1 MILLLNN
8 GDAADKAKSR
18 AVASCVIK
26 MMSLTGILTELCV
39 HGACEQTQTH
49 KIRVALWDFTVFS
62 GGGFVLF
69 WR

>member
-8 GDAADKAKSR
+8 GDAADKAKSC

-26 MMSLTGILTELCV
+26 MMSLTGIFTDLCV

-49 KIRVALWDFTVFS
+49 KIRVVLWDFTVFG
-62 GGGFVLF
+62 GGGFVCF
-69 WR
+69 